1 MAVPADHVR
10 DPRVTTAGPKVHV
23 SVTYDFH
30 ADHPARSR
38 SQGSPSQ
45 GSRPLSSTTDRRR
58 DERGQIL
65 VIFAGGLVLILAVAA
80 LVFDVGQ
87 NLLDR
92 RTEQN
97 VSDAASLAGA
107 QYLSTAG
114 YTFHGFCSAAPG
126 GMPAVQAA
134 CDVASESGYVDGT
147 DGRTV
152 RVDLP
157 PVAPHLGAGIPGY
170 IQVTIGSSRPS
181 FFAGV
186 LGMET
191 QNVGAM
197 AVAKSDGEVPLPY
210 SLLALDPHGMWPEQ
224 DPGCARVKRLDEWH
238 RAHRLRLHP
247 GRAPPFRERRAQ
259 FTPMRR
265 GGPDPDLRWCR
276 EQLRLGAVR
285 RPRVG
290 GSAAQPAAAA
300 TGDGAGERR
309 AA

>member
-1 MAVPADHVR
+1 M
-10 DPRVTTAGPKVHV
+10 
-23 SVTYDFH
+23 
-30 ADHPARSR
+30 
-38 SQGSPSQ
+38 
-45 GSRPLSSTTDRRR
+45 SSTTDRRR

-107 QYLSTAG
+107 QYLARPGIRSTD
-114 YTFHGFCSAAPG
+114 SARRAPG

-191 QNVGAM
+191 QNVG
-197 AVAKSDGEVPLPY
+197 GHGRREVGRRGPASVFAPRPG
-210 SLLALDPHGMWPEQ
+210 SARMWPRTRST
-224 DPGCARVKRLDEWH
+224 GRARVERLDEWH
-238 RAHRLRLHP
+238 RAHRLGLRSRTRSSWP
-247 GRAPPFRERRAQ
+247 GMA
-259 FTPMRR
+259 
-265 GGPDPDLRWCR
+265 C
-276 EQLRLGAVR
+276 
-285 RPRVG
+285 
-290 GSAAQPAAAA
+290 
-300 TGDGAGERR
+300 
-309 AA
+309 